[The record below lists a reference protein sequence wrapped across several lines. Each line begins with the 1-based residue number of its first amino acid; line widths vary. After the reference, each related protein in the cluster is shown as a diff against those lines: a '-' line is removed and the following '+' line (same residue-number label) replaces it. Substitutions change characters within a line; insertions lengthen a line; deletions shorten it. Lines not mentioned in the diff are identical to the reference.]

1 MFGKLGKQA
10 DECMLEQS
18 LVALN
23 GWTPAE
29 LFISSFDRK
38 NSPWLIASRDGIKPA
53 VLLPGSQK
61 ESMDEN
67 RAQPHRKQGSIRPTT
82 TS

>member
-1 MFGKLGKQA
+1 MFGKLAKQT

-29 LFISSFDRK
+29 LLVSSFDRK
-38 NSPWLIASRDGIKPA
+38 NSPWLIASQDGIKPA
-53 VLLPGSQK
+53 VLLPRSQR
-61 ESMDEN
+61 ESTDEN
-67 RAQPHRKQGSIRPTT
+67 RSQPHVEQGSVRPTT